1 MIWWYCVRTWA
12 LICGG
17 ISRMLVSIFART
29 LERFILSLAGSE
41 DMTSVKMQWSE
52 FKGRLLSGI
61 RSSLALAP
69 VLYSPSR
76 TTHSS
81 TYSQQVLESRQIFVC
96 PALID
101 HHHQASTKLPHN
113 LSAGRLPTYPCCLPK
128 CLREST
134 SPVPDHRTASLHL
147 HHTEMTPT
155 ALAPVHRATSRARQ
169 TQTTQ
174 SRKLEH
180 TRPK

>member
-1 MIWWYCVRTWA
+1 M
-12 LICGG
+12 CGG

-29 LERFILSLAGSE
+29 LDRFILSLAGSE
-41 DMTSVKMQWSE
+41 DMMADGMQWSE
-52 FKGRLLSGI
+52 VKGQLLVPI
-61 RSSLALAP
+61 RHPELARALAP
-69 VLYSPSR
+69 VLNSSSR
-76 TTHSS
+76 TTHTS
-81 TYSQQVLESRQIFVC
+81 TYSQQVLESRWILVC
-96 PALID
+96 SSLID

-147 HHTEMTPT
+147 HPTEMTPT